1 MATTIREQIITAF
14 ALRSQPLSNSDV
26 ERVRRAK
33 PANTERNISI
43 WDGED
48 IAEEKA
54 FGIQKLNFPIALNIQ
69 WEPDINPSTSANAL
83 IGEVIQLMIG
93 IDSNYLGLAD
103 KVDYISA
110 TPEYPADGSGYVSL
124 TVIFNISYSTK
135 IGDPFTAVN

>member
-1 MATTIREQIITAF
+1 MTTTIREQIITAF
-14 ALRSQPLSNSDV
+14 TLRSQSLANNEV

-33 PANTERNISI
+33 PANTERNISV

-48 IAEEKA
+48 IAGEKA
-54 FGIQKLNFPIALNIQ
+54 FGIQKLSFPIALSIQ
-69 WEPDINPSTSANAL
+69 WEPDINPSISANAL

-93 IDSNYLGLAD
+93 ADSNYAGLAE
-103 KVDYISA
+103 KIDYVSS

-135 IGDPFTAVN
+135 SGDPFTAVN